1 MPDLSYQGSMK
12 IINTELGNTNSEP
25 LLEKTGGPTGI
36 ETSFPDNLDLS
47 PPKAD
52 A

>member
-25 LLEKTGGPTGI
+25 LLEKTGGPSGNK
-36 ETSFPDNLDLS
+36 TSFPDNSDL
-47 PPKAD
+47 PQPKAG